1 MGIGSRK
8 KWNFCLPVAALSRS
22 QVLVS
27 LTQGSVADVEKANAA
42 TEELQ
47 KVRTTVTNQ
56 TASLRRHK
64 ERSEQLEDVIID
76 LKHDLDAAQAGKTAA
91 EDAVAKAKAAA
102 FQKASKLKTA
112 EAAVAELRD
121 ELAQERA
128 QQSKNSNAAQA
139 DIQSMLQSMQRQSD
153 NALKALEQSHA
164 VQLND
169 LKNRLD
175 AVQAERNS
183 LFDELN
189 STRSQLEN
197 AKAQAQAAH
206 AQAAM
211 SPEPAAD
218 SAPGGPAVPRSSG
231 CNSSRAASPEA
242 AASMQASIA
251 ELQQR
256 NNRLQMALAA
266 KHTAARPSQD
276 LVDEVLSLLYF
287 CLPAWFMAPHRLQ
300 KSSAPQLS
308 VICFHKDVQTFP
320 QT

>member
-1 MGIGSRK
+1 M
-8 KWNFCLPVAALSRS
+8 PVAAGIRP

-27 LTQGSVADVEKANAA
+27 LKQRGVADVEKVNAA

-47 KVRTTVTNQ
+47 KVRATVTSQ
-56 TASLRRHK
+56 TASLRRQK

-102 FQKASKLKTA
+102 SQKTSKLKTA
-112 EAAVAELRD
+112 EAAVAEARD

-164 VQLND
+164 VQMTD
-169 LKNRLD
+169 LQNRLD

-183 LFDELN
+183 LFEELN
-189 STRSQLEN
+189 STRSLLEE
-197 AKAQAQAAH
+197 AKAQRQAAQAQAAI
-206 AQAAM
+206 
-211 SPEPAAD
+211 SPEPAAN
-218 SAPGGPAVPRSSG
+218 SARGAAAVPCSSG

-242 AASMQASIA
+242 SASMQASID

-266 KHTAARPSQD
+266 KHTAARPPQE
-276 LVDEVLSLLYF
+276 LVDEVLSLL
-287 CLPAWFMAPHRLQ
+287 CIWAAAWFTGSHHVLQ
-300 KSSAPQLS
+300 FITSPGS
-308 VICFHKDVQTFP
+308 IGCFHKSGLQPCGFIACATH
-320 QT
+320 